1 MSDFF
6 QPGVITTLHHLKKM
20 NLERIEME
28 LEFYSKYNPI
38 ALVLPSLYSELKEKA
53 LKTIVSEIKRVKY
66 INQII
71 VTLGRAGKEEF
82 EHAKEFFSV
91 LPQETIIVW
100 NDGDRVKSLYDIL
113 DKNDISA
120 GEDGKGRSTWMAFGY
135 VLASEKSEVIVL
147 HDCDILSYDREF
159 IARLGYPVTNPNLGY
174 EFCKG
179 YYARV
184 TNKMHGRVTRLLVT
198 PLLRSL
204 ERLLGHLPFLVYL
217 DSFRY
222 PLAGEFSMITDL
234 ARINRIPWDWGLEV
248 GVLSEVFRNC
258 SLRRICQVDLTENY
272 EHKHQELSPDDPSKG
287 LLRMSTDIAKNLFRN
302 LASEGIDLSESLL
315 KTLKATYI
323 RIAQEAITKYHDD
336 AAINGL
342 DFDRHEEG
350 VAVETF
356 TKGIE
361 LASKAFLEDPLS
373 IPLIPNWSR
382 VTSAIPDFL
391 ERLKN
396 AVDDDNT

>member
-6 QPGVITTLHHLKKM
+6 QPGVITTLHRLKKD
-20 NLERIEME
+20 NLERKETE

-38 ALVLPSLYSELKEKA
+38 ALVLPSLYSKLKERA
-53 LKTIVSEIKRVKY
+53 LKTIISEIQKVKY
-66 INQII
+66 INQVI
-71 VTLGRAGKEEF
+71 VTLGRANEKEF

-91 LPQETIIVW
+91 LPQPATVIW
-100 NDGDRVKSLYDIL
+100 NDGERIRSLYDIL
-113 DKNDISA
+113 NKNDISA

-135 VLASEKSEVIVL
+135 VLASEKSDVIVL
-147 HDCDILSYDREF
+147 HDCDIMSYDREF
-159 IARLGYPVTNPNLGY
+159 LARL
-174 EFCKG
+174 
-179 YYARV
+179 
-184 TNKMHGRVTRLLVT
+184 
-198 PLLRSL
+198 
-204 ERLLGHLPFLVYL
+204 
-217 DSFRY
+217 
-222 PLAGEFSMITDL
+222 
-234 ARINRIPWDWGLEV
+234 
-248 GVLSEVFRNC
+248 C
-258 SLRRICQVDLTENY
+258 SLRRICQVDFTDNY
-272 EHKHQELSPDDPSKG
+272 EHKHQDLSPDDPSKG
-287 LLRMSTDIAKNLFRN
+287 LLRMSTDIGKNLFRN

-315 KTLKATYI
+315 KTLKATYL
-323 RIAQEAITKYHDD
+323 RTAQEAITKYHDD
-336 AAINGL
+336 AAVNGL

-361 LASKAFLEDPLS
+361 LASKAFVEDPLI

>member
-6 QPGVITTLHHLKKM
+6 QPGVITTLHRLKKV
-20 NLERIEME
+20 NLERMETE
-28 LEFYSKYNPI
+28 LEFYSRYNPI
-38 ALVLPSLYSELKEKA
+38 ALVLPSLYSELKERA
-53 LKTIVSEIKRVKY
+53 LKTIISTIQKVKY
-66 INQII
+66 INQVI
-71 VTLGRAGKEEF
+71 VTLGRADEKEF

-91 LPQETIIVW
+91 LPQPATVIW
-100 NDGDRVKSLYDIL
+100 NDGERIRSLYDIL
-113 DKNDISA
+113 NKNDISA

-159 IARLGYPVTNPNLGY
+159 LARLCYPVVNPNLGY

-184 TNKMHGRVTRLLVT
+184 TNKLHGRVTRLFVT
-198 PLLRSL
+198 PLFRSL
-204 ERLLGHLPFLVYL
+204 ERLLGYLPFLVYL

-258 SLRRICQVDLTENY
+258 SLRRICQVDLADNY
-272 EHKHQELSPDDPSKG
+272 EHKHQELSSDDPNKG
-287 LLRMSTDIAKNLFRN
+287 LLRMSADIAKNLFRN

-315 KTLKATYI
+315 KTLKATYL
-323 RIAQEAITKYHDD
+323 RTAQETITKYHDD
-336 AAINGL
+336 AAVNGL

-350 VAVETF
+350 VAVDTF
-356 TKGIE
+356 SKGIE
-361 LASKAFLEDPLS
+361 LASKAFVEDSLS
-373 IPLIPNWSR
+373 TPLIPNWSR

-396 AVDDDNT
+396 AVNDDNT

>member
-1 MSDFF
+1 MGDFF
-6 QPGVITTLHHLKKM
+6 QPGVITTLHRLKRG
-20 NLERIEME
+20 NLERMEME
-28 LEFYSKYNPI
+28 LEFYSRHSPV

-53 LKTIVSEIKRVKY
+53 LKTIVSEIAKIKY
-66 INQII
+66 INQVVI
-71 VTLGRAGKEEF
+71 TLGRANREEF
-82 EHAKEFFSV
+82 DHAREFFSV
-91 LPQETIIVW
+91 LPQVTIVIW
-100 NDGDRVKSLYDIL
+100 NDGERVRSLYDIL
-113 DKNDISA
+113 TRNDISA

-135 VLASEKSEVIVL
+135 VLASEKSNVIAL
-147 HDCDILSYDREF
+147 HDCDIINYEREF
-159 IARLGYPVTNPNLGY
+159 LARLCYPVVNPNLGY

-179 YYARV
+179 YYTRV
-184 TNKMHGRVTRLLVT
+184 TDKMHGRVTRLFVT

-204 ERLLGHLPFLVYL
+204 ERLLGYLPYLVYL

-258 SLRRICQVDLTENY
+258 SLRRICQVDLTDNY
-272 EHKHQELSPDDPSKG
+272 EHKHQELSPEDPNKG
-287 LLRMSTDIAKNLFRN
+287 LLKMSIDIAKNMFRN

-315 KTLKATYI
+315 KTLKATYL
-323 RIAQEAITKYHDD
+323 RTAQETITKYNDD

-350 VAVETF
+350 VAVDAF

-361 LASKAFLEDPLS
+361 LASSAFVEDPLR

>member
-1 MSDFF
+1 MGDFF
-6 QPGVITTLHHLKKM
+6 QPGVVTTLHRLKKV
-20 NLERIEME
+20 NLERMEME
-28 LEFYSKYNPI
+28 LEFYSRYNPI

-66 INQII
+66 INQVI
-71 VTLGRAGKEEF
+71 VTLGRTDREGFKQ
-82 EHAKEFFSV
+82 AKEFFSV
-91 LPQETIIVW
+91 LPQETIVIW
-100 NDGDRVKSLYDIL
+100 NDGERVESLYEIL
-113 DKNDISA
+113 TKNDISA

-135 VLASEKSEVIVL
+135 VLASEKSDVLVL
-147 HDCDILSYDREF
+147 HDCDIINYDREF
-159 IARLGYPVTNPNLGY
+159 LARLCYPVVNPNLGY

-179 YYARV
+179 YYSRV
-184 TNKMHGRVTRLLVT
+184 TNKMHGRVTRLFVT

-204 ERLLGHLPFLVYL
+204 ERLLGYLPFLVYL

-258 SLRRICQVDLTENY
+258 SLRRICQVDLTDNY
-272 EHKHQELSPDDPSKG
+272 EHKHQELSHDDPNKG
-287 LLRMSTDIAKNLFRN
+287 LLRMSIDIAKNLFRN
-302 LASEGIDLSESLL
+302 LASEGIDLSESIL
-315 KTLKATYI
+315 KTLKATYL
-323 RIAQEAITKYHDD
+323 RTAQEAITKYHDD

-350 VAVETF
+350 MAVDTF
-356 TKGIE
+356 SKGIE
-361 LASKAFLEDPLS
+361 LASKAFVEDPLS

-391 ERLKN
+391 ERLRN
-396 AVDDDNT
+396 AVNDDNT